1 MGRGTQVSEHCHLQR
16 LVIAPST
23 GRRSIRGPGA
33 RFALLFLF
41 ATPFGEAGSCLAEDA
56 ADKAEA
62 DRVEVVIHA
71 NRLADEQVT
80 REVQKTLS
88 ADPWIFSEHITVT
101 TQNGVVRLEGIV
113 GDTGE
118 LFRILRLCRKIPGAR
133 RIVNELEMMHNDPD
147 GG

>member
-1 MGRGTQVSEHCHLQR
+1 VSEDCHLQR
-16 LVIAPST
+16 LATAPST
-23 GRRSIRGPGA
+23 GRHFIRGPSA
-33 RFALLFLF
+33 HFALLFLF
-41 ATPFGEAGSCLAEDA
+41 ATPFGAAGSCLAQDA
-56 ADKAEA
+56 ADKAGA

-80 REVQKTLS
+80 RQVQKTLS
-88 ADPWIFSEHITVT
+88 GDPWIYSEHITVT

-113 GDTGE
+113 GDSGE

-133 RIVNELEMMHNDPD
+133 RVVNELEMMHNDPD